1 MFYFKVHVWSFV
13 LKEYTSLYK
22 ETIISDND
30 NYYSYGGLNID

>member
-1 MFYFKVHVWSFV
+1 MQDFGLFRSWSSQ
-13 LKEYTSLYK
+13 LTSLYK